1 MFYCLQP
8 LVIRKYEDGYEVID
22 GQQRLTTIALIHAYL
37 EEESFSITYATR
49 PDSAEFI
56 QNIAKN
62 YNKDTSIKNIDY
74 HFLKRLIQL

>member
-37 EEESFSITYATR
+37 EEESF
-49 PDSAEFI
+49 
-56 QNIAKN
+56 
-62 YNKDTSIKNIDY
+62 
-74 HFLKRLIQL
+74 QLLMQQDQIVRSLFKI